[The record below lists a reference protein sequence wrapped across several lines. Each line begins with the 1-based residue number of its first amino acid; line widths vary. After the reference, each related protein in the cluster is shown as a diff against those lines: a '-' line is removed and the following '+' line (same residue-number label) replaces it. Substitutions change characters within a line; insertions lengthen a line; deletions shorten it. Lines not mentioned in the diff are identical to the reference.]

1 MKASGWLTP
10 QIAQTSQAVFHACIF
25 QWHRQLP
32 PFLSPLSTPAGAQPT
47 PVYEPPPTA
56 FVMPY
61 CEPKRLR
68 RFACTCPNCINGIN
82 SRSNIKKK
90 QHNCPYPGCKKVYK
104 PSTCSSSLA
113 QRWTAVCLLLEI
125 LQQTFHPFRQ
135 VTKNLKTHTRERHYV
150 CNECKK
156 RFMRSDHLNKH
167 LKTHK
172 RKQEKKKN
180 VWTSCFL
187 LDIQSHACSQLIQP
201 VMC

>member
-90 QHNCPYPGCKKVYK
+90 QHNCPYPGCKKVY
-104 PSTCSSSLA
+104 TTTNHLRA
-113 QRWTAVCLLLEI
+113 HLRL
-125 LQQTFHPFRQ
+125 H
-135 VTKNLKTHTRERHYV
+135 NGERPYV
-150 CNECKK
+150 CYWKFCNK
-156 RFMRSDHLNKH
+156 RFTRSDRLQ
-167 LKTHK
+167 
-172 RKQEKKKN
+172 R
-180 VWTSCFL
+180 
-187 LDIQSHACSQLIQP
+187 I
-201 VMC
+201 